1 MKEILGHRARSRGE
15 IVEILARG
23 GTYTC
28 PTLPHDRYGRVKQAC
43 RDLRRLGL
51 VRVTGRT
58 PVAVNLALTP
68 LFREWRR
75 AHAAGPRRGGP
86 GRLWSIPT
94 HKPDLKPAR
103 LARKLTMFPSDVAL
117 LAAATGCRLSLRL
130 DLPGRDGLA
139 LARAYDRAQAAW
151 GDPRQA
157 FVAGCVRRQ
166 AAIRSPRSAE
176 A

>member
-1 MKEILGHRARSRGE
+1 MKEILGHLARSRGE

-58 PVAVNLALTP
+58 PVSVNLAPTP

-75 AHAAGPRRGGP
+75 AHAAGETALGPVRWAKARRAG
-86 GRLWSIPT
+86 S
-94 HKPDLKPAR
+94 PAEH
-103 LARKLTMFPSDVAL
+103 SDVQAGPE
-117 LAAATGCRLSLRL
+117 ACSRPEPDTDASATPSQ
-130 DLPGRDGLA
+130 
-139 LARAYDRAQAAW
+139 RA
-151 GDPRQA
+151 
-157 FVAGCVRRQ
+157 
-166 AAIRSPRSAE
+166 
-176 A
+176 